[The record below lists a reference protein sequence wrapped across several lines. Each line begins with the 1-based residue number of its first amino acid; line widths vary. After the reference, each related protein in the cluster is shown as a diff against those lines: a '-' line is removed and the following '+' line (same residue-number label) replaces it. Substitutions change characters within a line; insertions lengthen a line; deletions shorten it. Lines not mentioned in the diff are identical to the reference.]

1 MQKTKK
7 ITEINNETFTF
18 MKENLYSGVLSDIL
32 DDFGYREQAMDACIR
47 PIVPDMKVAGK
58 AMTILS
64 VDVFKIPEEP
74 YKLELEA
81 LDQTKEG
88 EVLVVHTNYSTR
100 TGFWGELL
108 STLAARKGANGA
120 VMDAYTRDAEKIIEM
135 GFPVFTTG
143 FKPVDSKG
151 RSEVVDYRCPIQCGG
166 VNIDSGDIIFGDI
179 DGIVA
184 IPLDIAIEVINKAYE
199 KVEGEN
205 KVRDAILGGMGAAE
219 VYEKYGIL

>member
-1 MQKTKK
+1 MQKIKK

-32 DDFGYREQAMDACIR
+32 DDLGYREQAMDACIR
-47 PIVPDMKVAGK
+47 PVVPGMKVAGK

-64 VDVFKIPEEP
+64 LDVFEIPEEP

-166 VNIDSGDIIFGDI
+166 VNIDPGDIIFGDI
-179 DGIVA
+179 DGIVS
-184 IPLDIAIEVINKAYE
+184 IPPDAAIEVINRAYE
-199 KVEGEN
+199 KVDGEN
-205 KVRDAILGGMGAAE
+205 KVREAILGGMGAAE
-219 VYEKYGIL
+219 VYKKYGIL

>member
-1 MQKTKK
+1 MTKNK
-7 ITEINNETFTF
+7 IIMDINNETFKF
-18 MKENLYSGVLSDIL
+18 MKEKLYSGVLSDIL
-32 DDFGYREQAMDACIR
+32 DDLGYREQAMDACIR
-47 PIVPDMKVAGK
+47 PVVPGMKVAGK

-64 VDVFKIPEEP
+64 VDVFEMPDKP

-81 LDQTKEG
+81 LDQIKEG

-108 STLAARKGANGA
+108 STIAVRKGANGA

-135 GFPVFTTG
+135 EFPVFTTG

-151 RSEVVDYRCPIQCGG
+151 RSEVVDYRCQIECGG
-166 VNIDSGDIIFGDI
+166 VNISPGDIIFGDI
-179 DGIVA
+179 DGIVV
-184 IPLDIAIEVINKAYE
+184 IPLEAAVEVINKAYE
-199 KVEGEN
+199 KVHGEN

>member
-1 MQKTKK
+1 MTKK
-7 ITEINNETFTF
+7 ISEINNDTFAF

-32 DDFGYREQAMDACIR
+32 DDLGHREQAMDACIR
-47 PIVPDMKVAGK
+47 PIIPGMKVAGK

-64 VDVFKIPEEP
+64 LDVFEIPEEP
-74 YKLELEA
+74 YKLELKA

-88 EVLVVHTNYSTR
+88 EVLVVHSNYSTR

-108 STLAARKGANGA
+108 STLAVKKGANGA

-151 RSEVVDYRCPIQCGG
+151 RSEVVDYRCPIKCGG
-166 VNIDSGDIIFGDI
+166 VSINPGDIIFGDI

-184 IPLDIAIEVINKAYE
+184 IPLDDAVEIINKAYE
-199 KVEGEN
+199 KVHGEN
-205 KVRDAILGGMGAAE
+205 KVREAILSGMGAAE

>member
-1 MQKTKK
+1 
-7 ITEINNETFTF
+7 

-32 DDFGYREQAMDACIR
+32 DDLGHREQAMDACIR
-47 PIVPDMKVAGK
+47 PIVPGMKVAGK

-64 VDVFKIPEEP
+64 IDVFEIPEEP

-108 STLAARKGANGA
+108 STLAVQKGANGA
-120 VMDAYTRDAEKIIEM
+120 VMDAYTRDAEKIMEM
-135 GFPVFTTG
+135 EFPVFTTG

-151 RSEVVDYRCPIQCGG
+151 RSEVVDYRCPIKCGG
-166 VNIDSGDIIFGDI
+166 VNINPGDIIFGDI

-184 IPLDIAIEVINKAYE
+184 IPPDDAIEVINKAYE
-199 KVEGEN
+199 KVHGEN
-205 KVRDAILGGMGAAE
+205 KVRKAILGGMGAAE
-219 VYEKYGIL
+219 VYDKYGIL

>member
-7 ITEINNETFTF
+7 ITEINNETFKF

-32 DDFGYREQAMDACIR
+32 DDLGYREQAMDACIR
-47 PIVPDMKVAGK
+47 PVVPDMKVAGK

-64 VDVFKIPEEP
+64 IDVFEIPEEP

-166 VNIDSGDIIFGDI
+166 VNINPGDIMFGDI
-179 DGIVA
+179 DGIVV
-184 IPLDIAIEVINKAYE
+184 IPPDDAIEVINKAYE
-199 KVEGEN
+199 KVDGEN

>member
-1 MQKTKK
+1 MIKNKK
-7 ITEINNETFTF
+7 ITEINNETFKF
-18 MKENLYSGVLSDIL
+18 MKESLYSGVLSDIL
-32 DDFGYREQAMDACIR
+32 DDLGYREQAMDACIR
-47 PIVPDMKVAGK
+47 PVIPGMKVAGK

-64 VDVFKIPEEP
+64 IDVFEIPEEP

-166 VNIDSGDIIFGDI
+166 VNINPGDIIFGDI

-184 IPLDIAIEVINKAYE
+184 IPPDVAIEVINKAYE
-199 KVEGEN
+199 KVGGEN
-205 KVRDAILGGMGAAE
+205 KVRDAILSGMGAAE

>member
-1 MQKTKK
+1 MSKTKI
-7 ITEINNETFTF
+7 ITEINNETFDF
-18 MKENLYSGVLSDIL
+18 MKKELYSGVLSDIL
-32 DDFGYREQAMDACIR
+32 DDLGFRNQSMDACIR
-47 PIVPDMKVAGK
+47 PIVPGMKVAGK

-64 VDVFKIPEEP
+64 IDVFEIPKEP

-108 STLAARKGANGA
+108 STLAVRKGSNGA
-120 VMDAYTRDAEKIIEM
+120 VMDGYTRDAERIIKME
-135 GFPVFTTG
+135 FPVFTTG

-166 VNIDSGDIIFGDI
+166 VDVNSGDIVFGDI
-179 DGIVA
+179 DGIVVV
-184 IPLDIAIEVINKAYE
+184 PVDSAIEVINKAYE
-199 KVEGEN
+199 KVHGEN

>member
-1 MQKTKK
+1 MPGIKK
-7 ITEINNETFTF
+7 ITDINNETFKSI
-18 MKENLYSGVLSDIL
+18 KEDLYSGVLSDIL
-32 DDFGYREQAMDACIR
+32 DDFNLREQTMDACIR
-47 PIVPDMKVAGK
+47 PVVPGMKIVGK

-64 VDVFKIPEEP
+64 VDVFEIPEEP

-108 STLAARKGANGA
+108 STLAVKKGANGA

-151 RSEVVDYRCPIQCGG
+151 RSEVIDYRCQIQCGG
-166 VNIDSGDIIFGDI
+166 VNVNSGDIIFGDI
-179 DGIVA
+179 DGIVVIPPA
-184 IPLDIAIEVINKAYE
+184 IAVEVINKAYE
-199 KVEGEN
+199 KVHGEN
-205 KVRDAILGGMGAAE
+205 KVREAILSGMGAAE
-219 VYEKYGIL
+219 VYKKYGIL

>member
-1 MQKTKK
+1 MKK
-7 ITEINNETFTF
+7 
-18 MKENLYSGVLSDIL
+18 NLYSGVISDIL
-32 DDFGYREQAMDACIR
+32 DDLGHREQAMDACIR
-47 PIVPDMKVAGK
+47 PIVPDMKIAGK

-64 VDVFKIPEEP
+64 IDVFEIPEEP
-74 YKLELEA
+74 YKLELKA

-108 STLAARKGANGA
+108 STLAVKKGANGA
-120 VMDAYTRDAEKIIEM
+120 VMDAYTRDAVKIIEM

-151 RSEVVDYRCPIQCGG
+151 RSEVVDYRCPIKCGG
-166 VNIDSGDIIFGDI
+166 VNINPGDIIFGDI

-184 IPLDIAIEVINKAYE
+184 IPPEDAVEVINKAYE
-199 KVEGEN
+199 KVDGEN
-205 KVRDAILGGMGAAE
+205 KVREAILGGMGAAE
-219 VYEKYGIL
+219 VYEKFGIL

>member
-1 MQKTKK
+1 
-7 ITEINNETFTF
+7 EINNKTFKF
-18 MKENLYSGVLSDIL
+18 MKESLYSGVLSDIL
-32 DDFGYREQAMDACIR
+32 DDLGYREQAMDACIR
-47 PIVPDMKVAGK
+47 PVIPGMKVAGK

-64 VDVFKIPEEP
+64 IDVFEIPEEP

-166 VNIDSGDIIFGDI
+166 VNIDPGDIIFGDI

-184 IPLDIAIEVINKAYE
+184 IPPDVAIEVIGKAYE
-199 KVEGEN
+199 KVDGEN
-205 KVRDAILGGMGAAE
+205 KVRDAILSGMGAAE